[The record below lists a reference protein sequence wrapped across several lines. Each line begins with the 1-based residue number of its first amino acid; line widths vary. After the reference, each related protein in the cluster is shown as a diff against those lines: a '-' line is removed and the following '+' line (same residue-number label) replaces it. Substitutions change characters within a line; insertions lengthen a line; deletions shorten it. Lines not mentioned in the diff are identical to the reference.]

1 MTERQ
6 RAEVALTESEA
17 RLRGFVE
24 IGSDWLWET
33 DADLRFS
40 YVSSNIGHSGLHAAA
55 VLGRR
60 REELRTGDPIDD
72 DWQAHVEA
80 LTAHR
85 PFRDFTYAYR
95 DGEGRRRIAQTSGR
109 PMLGPGGEF
118 RGYRGT
124 GRDVTEEVEARLKL
138 RDSERRFRSL
148 VTNMRDIVFCHGV
161 QGDDAH
167 GYDQGGAELYGA
179 DAQRLAGTV
188 DEHGRARIGVWYE
201 AVHPE
206 DRPAYAAL
214 ERRRKERHEPY
225 ALDYR
230 ITHPATGEL
239 RWMREVAWV
248 VRDEA
253 DRRTH
258 FDSYIIDIT
267 ESKRLE
273 EALRASE
280 ERHRRLLE
288 AAPVAILTYAEG
300 LCTFANPVA
309 VRLLAGRDA
318 AELLGR
324 PLDELVAPGDA
335 GRLRAA
341 IEQPP
346 AAGGAAPVEVRCR
359 RLDGSELL
367 VDASAVAVPGD
378 PPAVQLVLVDLT
390 ERQRAEA
397 LRHQAEHDPLTGLP
411 NRSLLTERL
420 ARLVVAAKDGATGL
434 AAADLRPRR
443 VQGGERHARP
453 RGRGRAAAA
462 GGAADQGVVRE
473 SDLVARLGGDEFAV
487 LQERAR
493 ERARRGRAARG
504 GSWPRWSS
512 RSGSRTR
519 RCGSRPASASPA
531 APATAPRPRSC
542 CATPTWPLPRQ
553 GGGRGRLLVLRAAA
567 RRGGPRPARAGA
579 DLRSAVQHHELR
591 LVYQPQAAMPSG
603 RVVGVEALLRWRSPA
618 RGVVSPAEFI
628 PVAELTGLIRPLG
641 AWVLDRACAQ
651 ARAWAEGAAPA
662 GGRQRLRGPALA
674 GRVRRAGHRRPRP
687 ARPRAGAAGPRAD
700 REHAGRPPARR
711 RRADAGAAGG
721 AGRADRDRRLRHR
734 LLVAPQPQAPAG
746 PPHQDRPLL
755 RRRRRAGRGQRG
767 DRRPRPSAWPTASA
781 RRSSPREWRR
791 KPSTPSWRPSA
802 ATRRRATS
810 TAPRTSRP
818 WSRGWRRSPRS
829 QRDDLTDRRAV
840 VQPVEAKVD
849 LVEP

>member
-1 MTERQ
+1 MFELDAAGRVVLCEGAALPIPGLGSGERRGRRFADPGRPEVGRSVRAALAGTETSHLVEADGRSLEIAYAPKRDAAGVVRGVIGVAADVTERQ
-6 RAEVALTESEA
+6 RAKVALTESEA

-80 LTAHR
+80 LAAHR

-214 ERRRKERHEPY
+214 ERRRKEQHEPY

-267 ESKRLE
+267 KSKRLE

-341 IEQPP
+341 TEQPP

-359 RLDGSELL
+359 RLDRSELL

-397 LRHQAEHDPLTGLP
+397 LRHQALARPAHRPAEPHAAAGA
-411 NRSLLTERL
+411 RC
-420 ARLVVAAKDGATGL
+420 ARLVVA
-434 AAADLRPRR
+434 
-443 VQGGERHARP
+443 
-453 RGRGRAAAA
+453 
-462 GGAADQGVVRE
+462 
-473 SDLVARLGGDEFAV
+473 
-487 LQERAR
+487 
-493 ERARRGRAARG
+493 
-504 GSWPRWSS
+504 
-512 RSGSRTR
+512 
-519 RCGSRPASASPA
+519 
-531 APATAPRPRSC
+531 
-542 CATPTWPLPRQ
+542 
-553 GGGRGRLLVLRAAA
+553 
-567 RRGGPRPARAGA
+567 
-579 DLRSAVQHHELR
+579 
-591 LVYQPQAAMPSG
+591 
-603 RVVGVEALLRWRSPA
+603 
-618 RGVVSPAEFI
+618 
-628 PVAELTGLIRPLG
+628 
-641 AWVLDRACAQ
+641 
-651 ARAWAEGAAPA
+651 
-662 GGRQRLRGPALA
+662 
-674 GRVRRAGHRRPRP
+674 
-687 ARPRAGAAGPRAD
+687 
-700 REHAGRPPARR
+700 
-711 RRADAGAAGG
+711 
-721 AGRADRDRRLRHR
+721 
-734 LLVAPQPQAPAG
+734 
-746 PPHQDRPLL
+746 
-755 RRRRRAGRGQRG
+755 RAGRG
-767 DRRPRPSAWPTASA
+767 RPVWPC
-781 RRSSPREWRR
+781 
-791 KPSTPSWRPSA
+791 
-802 ATRRRATS
+802 
-810 TAPRTSRP
+810 
-818 WSRGWRRSPRS
+818 
-829 QRDDLTDRRAV
+829 
-840 VQPVEAKVD
+840 
-849 LVEP
+849 